1 MSVGM
6 PAASP
11 WSTMRPRLDC
21 SIEIL
26 PEDRGHAGRRH
37 ETINV
42 SLEAGKAGWWSKQCD
57 A

>member
-1 MSVGM
+1 
-6 PAASP
+6 
-11 WSTMRPRLDC
+11 MRPRLDC

-37 ETINV
+37 ETINI